1 MRKFMVVDPVDCL
14 PQTAEGMEMIEIAPG
29 IDLEKDVLAHMHFRP
44 IIRDVTLMDAEIF
57 RAEWGGLAG
66 LLKG

>member
-1 MRKFMVVDPVDCL
+1 
-14 PQTAEGMEMIEIAPG
+14 MELIEIAPG
-29 IDLEKDVLAHMHFRP
+29 IDLEKDVTWPTVTFRP